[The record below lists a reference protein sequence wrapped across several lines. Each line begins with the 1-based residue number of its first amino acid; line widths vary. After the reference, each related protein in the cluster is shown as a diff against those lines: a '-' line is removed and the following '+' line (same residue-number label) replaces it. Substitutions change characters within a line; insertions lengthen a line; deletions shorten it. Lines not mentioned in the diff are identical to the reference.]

1 VITVIGTPLDEHLN
15 PRFDV
20 YRDLIDEDQS
30 YLRKGQLLILRSTVY
45 PGTTERFAKALER
58 EGHEVDVAFC
68 PERVAEGFA
77 LKEIASLPQ
86 IVSGVNERARQRA
99 EKLFKL
105 LTKEIIVLPPLAAEL
120 TKLYNNAWRY
130 IQFAV
135 SNQFYMIANDYG
147 IDFYAIHEAM
157 TREYPRAKGFP
168 RAGFA
173 AGPCLFKDTMQL
185 SAFNNNALFLG
196 HAAMLEGCIVEDGAL
211 ISMGAIVLQRARVGA
226 GALVAA
232 GSVVRES
239 QEIPPG
245 VVAAGVP
252 AVVKKHVDGSSRRW
266 LESAAREYRNLRRR
280 YLEELTVREETRW

>member
-1 VITVIGTPLDEHLN
+1 MPIYAFGGREPQISDDAFVAPTATIIGAVELGSEASVWFGAVLRGDFDRITVGAGSCVQDNAVVHAAEGLPTVIGA
-15 PRFDV
+15 DV
-20 YRDLIDEDQS
+20 
-30 YLRKGQLLILRSTVY
+30 TV
-45 PGTTERFAKALER
+45 
-58 EGHEVDVAFC
+58 
-68 PERVAEGFA
+68 
-77 LKEIASLPQ
+77 
-86 IVSGVNERARQRA
+86 
-99 EKLFKL
+99 
-105 LTKEIIVLPPLAAEL
+105 
-120 TKLYNNAWRY
+120 
-130 IQFAV
+130 
-135 SNQFYMIANDYG
+135 
-147 IDFYAIHEAM
+147 
-157 TREYPRAKGFP
+157 
-168 RAGFA
+168 
-173 AGPCLFKDTMQL
+173 
-185 SAFNNNALFLG
+185 G